1 MMMTWIFDDEFD
13 QKLFQVRFD
22 VSEEKSCKEA
32 EEYEEK
38 YNQSESNL
46 VNKERKKSRFCNASF
61 LLIVFL
67 LTSEKGCFISRLIL
81 Y

>member
-38 YNQSESNL
+38 
-46 VNKERKKSRFCNASF
+46 
-61 LLIVFL
+61 
-67 LTSEKGCFISRLIL
+67 
-81 Y
+81 

>member
-38 YNQSESNL
+38 CNQSESNL
-46 VNKERKKSRFCNASF
+46 VNKERKKSRFCNARAS
-61 LLIVFL
+61 
-67 LTSEKGCFISRLIL
+67 C
-81 Y
+81 